1 MAQLFTY
8 RDGELYSHHTL
19 DETPNSEA
27 FTMHAHEW
35 MEVFYFLSG
44 DASYLVE
51 GTLYP
56 LHPHD
61 ILITR
66 SAETHTPIVAADAPY
81 ERIVLHFSP
90 GLVRQFD
97 PELTLLAPF
106 MDRRLGRHNL
116 YPASAD
122 PEGRLRGAFAGF
134 SFEGV
139 EEVRLNLIAR
149 LLLFLTTLKGM
160 QGSDT
165 RLHAPAQGMQ
175 SRVVRYV
182 NEHLFEDLSL
192 QAVADHFYC
201 SRSQISRVFQQ
212 ATGSSLW
219 AYVTIKRLLAARAM
233 IQRGESAA
241 AAGLKCGF
249 SDYSS
254 FYRAYQ
260 KQFHHSPR
268 ADASLAGQ
276 EPLF

>member
-1 MAQLFTY
+1 MPQIFTY
-8 RDGELYSHHTL
+8 RDQELYSHHTL
-19 DETPNSEA
+19 DEQPKEDN
-27 FTMHAHEW
+27 FPMHAHEW
-35 MEVFYFLSG
+35 MEVYYFLSG
-44 DASYLVE
+44 SGSYLVE

-66 SAETHTPIVAADAPY
+66 SAEAHTPIISSEEPY
-81 ERIVLHFSP
+81 ERIVIHFSP
-90 GLVRQFD
+90 ALIRQFD
-97 PELTLLAPF
+97 PELSLLVPF
-106 MDRRLGRHNL
+106 MDRSLGRHNL

-122 PEGRLRGAFAGF
+122 PTGRLRGAFAGF
-134 SFEGV
+134 TFEGV
-139 EEVRLNLIAR
+139 EEVRLNLVAR

-160 QGSDT
+160 QASDT
-165 RLHAPAQGMQ
+165 RLRAPAQGIQ
-175 SRVVRYV
+175 SKVVRYV
-182 NEHLFEDLSL
+182 NEHLFEDISL
-192 QAVADHFYC
+192 QSVADHFYC

-241 AAGLKCGF
+241 SAGLKCGF

-268 ADASLAGQ
+268 ADAPLAGQ
-276 EPLF
+276 APLF

>member
-8 RDGELYSHHTL
+8 RDGELYSHHAL
-19 DETPNSEA
+19 DEAPDTEA
-27 FTMHAHEW
+27 FAMHAHEW

-44 DASYLVE
+44 NASYLVE

-66 SAETHTPIVAADAPY
+66 SAEAHTPIVNADAPY

-90 GLVRQFD
+90 GLVEQFD
-97 PELTLLAPF
+97 PELALLSPF
-106 MDRRLGRHNL
+106 LDRRLGHHNL
-116 YPASAD
+116 YPASSD

-134 SFEGV
+134 TFEGV

-160 QGSDT
+160 QGSHT
-165 RLHAPAQGMQ
+165 RLHAPAQGIQ
-175 SRVVRYV
+175 SQVVHYV
-182 NEHLFEDLSL
+182 NEHLFENLSL
-192 QAVADHFYC
+192 QSVADHFYC
-201 SRSQISRVFQQ
+201 SRSQISRVFHQ

-241 AAGLKCGF
+241 SAGLKCGF

-254 FYRAYQ
+254 FYRAYH
-260 KQFHHSPR
+260 KHFHHSPR
-268 ADASLAGQ
+268 ADAPLSGQ